1 MFNDGGRPMEVARA
15 DQSTRKP
22 HRFAPG
28 VSGNPKGKA
37 AVRERADELFQT
49 MAPDFGTLSAT
60 DEVLL
65 RQACLLLARSERVH
79 RVRDIDVGVRMS
91 GEARRLLAGLQ
102 RKRDRSKRDSGASAL
117 QEYLASREM
126 SPDVAEHDAAAA
138 DAFDDAPAGGGGGP
152 LRKTNRRRRHQAET
166 AAQQPTDGES

>member
-1 MFNDGGRPMEVARA
+1 MEVAANEQRRH
-15 DQSTRKP
+15 SRGRP
-22 HRFAPG
+22 FEPG

-37 AVRERADELFQT
+37 ALRERADELFQT
-49 MAPDFGTLSAT
+49 MAPDFGMLSAT

-102 RKRDRSKRDSGASAL
+102 RKRDRSKRDSGVSAL

-138 DAFDDAPAGGGGGP
+138 DAFDDVPAGGVVAAPFEKRTGGDGVM
-152 LRKTNRRRRHQAET
+152 AET
-166 AAQQPTDGES
+166 ASQQPTDREAS